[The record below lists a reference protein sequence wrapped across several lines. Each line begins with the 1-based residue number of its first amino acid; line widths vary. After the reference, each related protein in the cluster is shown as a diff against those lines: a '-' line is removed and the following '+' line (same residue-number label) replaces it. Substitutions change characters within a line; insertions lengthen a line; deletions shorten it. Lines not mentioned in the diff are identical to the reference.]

1 MKKSD
6 ILVAIIMGSKS
17 DWPTMK
23 KTALMLDKLKIKY
36 ETKIVSAHRTP
47 DLLYDFASSADMKG
61 LEVIIAGA
69 GGSAHLPGMTASKT
83 HLPVIGVPIKTKNL
97 NGLDSLLSIQQMPKG
112 IPVAAVAIGDSGAI
126 NSALLAASILSLK
139 YPKIKDA
146 LIKFRKKQTI
156 DVLKNGNP
164 KK

>member
-47 DLLYDFASSADMKG
+47 DLLYDFASSADFKG
-61 LEVIIAGA
+61 IEVIIAGA

>member
-23 KTALMLDKLKIKY
+23 NTALMLNKLKIKH
-36 ETKIVSAHRTP
+36 EVKVVSAHRTP
-47 DLLYDFASSADMKG
+47 DLLYDFASSADSRG
-61 LEVIIAGA
+61 IEIIIAGA

-83 HLPVIGVPIKTKNL
+83 HLPVIGVPIKSKSL
-97 NGLDSLLSIQQMPKG
+97 DGLDSLLSIVQMPKG
-112 IPVAAVAIGDSGAI
+112 IPVATVAIGKSGAI
-126 NSALLAASILSLK
+126 NSALLAASILSAK
-139 YPKIKDA
+139 HPKIKDA
-146 LIKFRKKQTI
+146 LIKFRNKQTI
-156 DVLKNGNP
+156 DVLKNGDP

>member
-23 KTALMLDKLKIKY
+23 NTALMFDKLKIKY
-36 ETKIVSAHRTP
+36 EVKVVSAHRTP
-47 DLLYDFASSADMKG
+47 DLLYDFASSADSKG
-61 LEVIIAGA
+61 IEIIIAGA

-83 HLPVIGVPIKTKNL
+83 HLPVIGVPIKSKSL
-97 NGLDSLLSIQQMPKG
+97 DGLDSLLSIVQMPKG
-112 IPVAAVAIGDSGAI
+112 IPVATVAIGKSGAI
-126 NSALLAASILSLK
+126 NSALLAASILSSK

-146 LIKFRKKQTI
+146 LIKFRNKQTV
-156 DVLKNGNP
+156 DVLKNGDP
-164 KK
+164 RK

>member
-23 KTALMLDKLKIKY
+23 NTASMLDKLKIKY

-47 DLLYDFASSADMKG
+47 DLLYEYASSADLRG
-61 LEVIIAGA
+61 FEVVIAGA

-83 HLPVIGVPIKTKNL
+83 HLPVIGVPIKSKSL
-97 NGLDSLLSIQQMPKG
+97 DGLDSLLSIAQMPKG
-112 IPVAAVAIGDSGAI
+112 IPVATVAIGYSGAV
-126 NSALLAASILSLK
+126 NAALLAASILSSK
-139 YPKIKDA
+139 YPMIKDT
-146 LIKFRKKQTI
+146 LLKFRNKQTI
-156 DVLKNGNP
+156 DVLKSGDP
-164 KK
+164 KE

>member
-17 DWPTMK
+17 DWPTME

-36 ETKIVSAHRTP
+36 ETKVVSAHRTP
-47 DLLYDFASSADMKG
+47 DLLYEFASSADLKG
-61 LEVIIAGA
+61 IEVIIAGA
-69 GGSAHLPGMTASKT
+69 GGSAHLPGMTATKT

-97 NGLDSLLSIQQMPKG
+97 DGLDSLLSIQQMPKG
-112 IPVAAVAIGDSGAI
+112 VPVAAVAIGDSGAI

-139 YPKIKDA
+139 YPKIKDS
-146 LIKFRKKQTI
+146 LIKFRNKQTI
-156 DVLKNGNP
+156 DVLKSGNP

>member
-47 DLLYDFASSADMKG
+47 DLLYEFASSADLKG
-61 LEVIIAGA
+61 IEVIIAGA

-97 NGLDSLLSIQQMPKG
+97 DGLDSLLSIQQMPKG
-112 IPVAAVAIGDSGAI
+112 VPVAAVAIGDSGAI
-126 NSALLAASILSLK
+126 NSALLAASIFSLK
-139 YPKIKDA
+139 YPKIKDS
-146 LIKFRKKQTI
+146 LIKFRNKQTI
-156 DVLKNGNP
+156 DVLKSGNP

>member
-17 DWPTMK
+17 DWPTME

-36 ETKIVSAHRTP
+36 ETKVVSAHRTP
-47 DLLYDFASSADMKG
+47 DLLYEFASSADLKG
-61 LEVIIAGA
+61 IEVIIAGA

-97 NGLDSLLSIQQMPKG
+97 DGLDSLLSIQQMPKG
-112 IPVAAVAIGDSGAI
+112 VPVAAVAIGDSGAI

-139 YPKIKDA
+139 YPKIKDS
-146 LIKFRKKQTI
+146 LIKFRNKQTI
-156 DVLKNGNP
+156 DVLKSGNP